1 MGDRG
6 HNSVGCHYSAQEYPY
21 ELFLAFCLVAE
32 TLLYMCAELL
42 MVHNLKFN

>member
-1 MGDRG
+1 MSLLR
-6 HNSVGCHYSAQEYPY
+6 VVIPY
-21 ELFLAFCLVAE
+21 ELFLAFNLVAE